1 MAKQTKKQQ
10 RTIGKQNKRR
20 GSNFERQIA
29 KQLRE
34 LGFSQ
39 VVTSRAES
47 KSTDDNKID
56 IIDKAGQLPFDMQI
70 QTKKTSSTPSY
81 FGIREQSTVDN
92 EKFVILW
99 SKTERRGEKMMT
111 VGNCAMMDLE
121 MFYKLIKPYAENNG
135 SIQGRKER
143 D

>member
-1 MAKQTKKQQ
+1 MAKQTKKSTQKK
-10 RTIGKQNKRR
+10 IGKQNKQR

-34 LGFSQ
+34 LGFQ
-39 VVTSRAES
+39 GCVTSRSES

-56 IIDKAGQLPFDMQI
+56 IIDKNKQLPFDMQI

-92 EKFVILW
+92 EKFVIL
-99 SKTERRGEKMMT
+99 
-111 VGNCAMMDLE
+111 
-121 MFYKLIKPYAENNG
+121 
-135 SIQGRKER
+135 
-143 D
+143 